1 MNQVKEVCENLIS
14 ERIKILSLYDNSN
27 LPDKAKKEYKF
38 ISIENSPSFFNDNY
52 YYSYLKKFWKYLRE
66 NPEMIYEILKYSSQ
80 ENLTSSF
87 NNFIINDLFG
97 DIFQPDNISN
107 TLYYVIEKL
116 LESEISKLQNI
127 SDFNKVLNDSNIGYL
142 LEGLLLRKDI
152 QYYFS
157 LILTDI
163 IESYENSEDSSK
175 PLLFKVS
182 DIQDYLLLKKKN
194 MKEN

>member
-14 ERIKILSLYDNSN
+14 ERIKILSLYDNAN

-38 ISIENSPSFFNDNY
+38 ISIENSPSFLNDNY

-66 NPEMIYEILKYSSQ
+66 NPEIIYEILKYSNQ

-97 DIFQPDNISN
+97 DIFDPDNISN

-116 LESEISKLQNI
+116 LELQSE
-127 SDFNKVLNDSNIGYL
+127 
-142 LEGLLLRKDI
+142 
-152 QYYFS
+152 
-157 LILTDI
+157 
-163 IESYENSEDSSK
+163 
-175 PLLFKVS
+175 
-182 DIQDYLLLKKKN
+182 LKNELSTKN
-194 MKEN
+194 LCKFLS